1 MRGGM
6 PSLDT
11 RALFFLSI
19 RADSYQGS
27 SRNAQSSVSPG
38 GVQGHS
44 PGTGEVPVPR
54 SFAQPARHPA

>member
-6 PSLDT
+6 PSLDA

-19 RADSYQGS
+19 RADCHQGS
-27 SRNAQSSVSPG
+27 LRNAQSSVSPG
-38 GVQGHS
+38 RVQGHS

-54 SFAQPARHPA
+54 SFAQLGRHTA